1 MYRFWRLRSSSVGQ
15 GSALSW
21 TGRRPVLQLLFC
33 VALAAA
39 PVDDTLRSLGRRV
52 LEGSGPADREA
63 LGRFAAEH
71 KASAQGALAYL
82 VLGIADYQEK
92 RYPQALEELGL
103 ASERAHELVD
113 YAVYYRAL
121 AATAS
126 ENHAAAAERLANF
139 GARFPSS
146 PLVASAARQRIE
158 SLSLGGKAREALG
171 LLPAARTAADWMLAA
186 QVAERAGEK
195 ARAAQAYQH
204 IYYEF
209 PTAAEQ
215 ATAKAAL
222 ATLQAALG
230 AKYPAAPAALRLARP
245 DRLAA
250 AGQYSN
256 ARIDYRALA
265 ASLKGLAGEQAAVRL
280 GACDYHLKADLRA
293 YRGLKALQVKEP
305 EAAAE
310 RLYYLVSCARR
321 LKKTTEFTELVDRLG
336 RDFAGSRWYEEAL
349 FSAGN
354 YYLLESDAE
363 RYTPYYRTLVE
374 RFPQGPYATGA
385 HWKIAWRA
393 YQDRS
398 DQAGR
403 LLEEHVR
410 LFPQGPQST
419 AAVYWLGRLAEA
431 RADTVAA
438 RAFYRRLVTGYPH
451 YYHALLARERLA
463 QLPAGASGP
472 VTPEVARL
480 LALATPPASA
490 PLREPP
496 ADLVPLLRRARL
508 LADLGLD
515 ELAGRELRFRAES
528 DARLAYYAGLD
539 LARRAADAGS
549 HHQAIRFLKRYTPGY
564 LGFPIESLPRQYWE
578 LLFPLP
584 WRDEI
589 VSYSQLREVDPYLV
603 AALIRQESEF
613 NPGAVSR
620 ARARGLMQIVLPTG
634 RRLGREV
641 GMTGVSVNQLLVP
654 ETSLK
659 LGILH
664 LRRVLDQF
672 EGRVELA
679 LAGYNAGEH
688 RVDRWMTRYS
698 ITDPAEFVESIPF
711 TETRTYVQAVLRNRA
726 IYRILYGS

>member
-1 MYRFWRLRSSSVGQ
+1 MFRFWPILIGF
-15 GSALSW
+15 
-21 TGRRPVLQLLFC
+21 VLT
-33 VALAAA
+33 AA
-39 PVDDTLRSLGRRV
+39 PVDETLRSLGRQ
-52 LEGSGPADREA
+52 LLAGGAAADREP
-63 LGRFAAEH
+63 LSRFAAER
-71 KASAQGALAYL
+71 KASATGSLAYL

-92 RYPQALEELGL
+92 RYSQAREALAV
-103 ASERAHELVD
+103 ASEGGHELVD

-121 AATAS
+121 AAAAS
-126 ENHAAAAERLANF
+126 EDHVAAGEYLANF
-139 GARFPSS
+139 GGRFPSS
-146 PLVASAARQRIE
+146 PLVASAGRRRIE
-158 SLSLGGKAREALG
+158 SLSLGGKAREALA
-171 LLPAARTAADWMLAA
+171 LLPATPRTASDWMLAA
-186 QVAERAGEK
+186 QVAERASEK
-195 ARAAQAYQH
+195 IRAAQAYQH
-204 IYYEF
+204 VYCEF
-209 PTAAEQ
+209 PTATEQ
-215 ATAKAAL
+215 AAAKAAL
-222 ATLQAALG
+222 ATLRTALG
-230 AKYPAAPAALRLARP
+230 AKYPAASAALRLARP
-245 DRLAA
+245 DRLVA
-250 AGQYSN
+250 AGQYTA
-256 ARIDYRALA
+256 ARVEYRALSV
-265 ASLKGLAGEQAAVRL
+265 SLKGLAREQAAVRL

-293 YRGLKALQVKEP
+293 YRALKALQVKEP
-305 EAAAE
+305 EAGAE
-310 RLYYLVSCARR
+310 RLYYLASCARR
-321 LKKTTEFTELVDRLG
+321 LKKTTEFTELVDKLG
-336 RDFAGSRWYEEAL
+336 RDYAGSRWYEEAL

-354 YYLLESDAE
+354 YYLLDSDAE

-374 RFPQGPYATGA
+374 RFPKGQYAILA

-393 YQDRS
+393 YLDRS

-403 LLEEHVR
+403 LLEEHLR
-410 LFPQGPQST
+410 LFPQSPQST
-419 AAVYWLGRLAEA
+419 AVVYWLGRVAEA
-431 RADTVAA
+431 RKDIAAA
-438 RAFYRRLVTGYPH
+438 RAYYQSLVTGYPH
-451 YYHALLARERLA
+451 YYHALLARERPA
-463 QLPAGASGP
+463 QLPAGATGP
-472 VTPEVARL
+472 VAPEVARV
-480 LALATPPASA
+480 LALATLPARA

-496 ADLVPLLRRARL
+496 ADLVPLLSRARL

-515 ELAGRELRFRAES
+515 ELAGRELRFRGDS

-539 LARRAADAGS
+539 LAQRAADAGS

-564 LGFPIESLPRQYWE
+564 LGFSLESLPRQYWE

-584 WRDEI
+584 WREEI

-613 NPGAVSR
+613 NPGAISS

-641 GMTGVSVNQLLVP
+641 GMSGVSVNQLHVP
-654 ETSLK
+654 DTSLK

-698 ITDPAEFVESIPF
+698 ISDPAEFVESIPF